1 MELVGGAVRIQG
13 EQLMTHL
20 NTLAFVSVPKDSAI
34 SPILNRRNR
43 LIDRLEEQK
52 LLAADPTH
60 IPVTKRWKKTP
71 DGSKALVDHYRRI
84 RPWWRRD
91 EAGNLVL
98 TIKVGL
104 KALEFEKGKAGIAV
118 GAPERLESVI
128 NTLIAATKAGEL
140 DRFLEAPIAAEGR
153 GIPRAKKAG

>member
-1 MELVGGAVRIQG
+1 MELVGVAVRIQG

-20 NTLAFVSVPKDSAI
+20 NTLAFVSVPKH
-34 SPILNRRNR
+34 SPLSPVLARRNR

-52 LLAADPTH
+52 LLAADPTYS
-60 IPVTKRWKKTP
+60 PVSKRWRKTP
-71 DGSKALVDHYRRI
+71 DGSKVLVDHYRRI
-84 RPWWRRD
+84 RPWWRKD

-118 GAPERLESVI
+118 RAPERLESVI
-128 NTLIAATKAGEL
+128 DTLIAAIKAGEL
-140 DRFLEAPIAAEGR
+140 DRLLETPTAAEAR
-153 GIPRAKKAG
+153 GIPKTKKAA